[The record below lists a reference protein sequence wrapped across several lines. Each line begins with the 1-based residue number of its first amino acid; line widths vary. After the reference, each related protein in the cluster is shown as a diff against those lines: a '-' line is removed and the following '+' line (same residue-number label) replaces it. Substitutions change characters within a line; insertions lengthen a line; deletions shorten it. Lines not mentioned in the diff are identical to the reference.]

1 MRHLTHCNPNE
12 LTIEFLASKEWDIIE
27 LDLTIDPQQLLDYYD
42 TLKTELAEFCFNFNS
57 KEYLR
62 PEVYERFQQE
72 GRVGNY
78 VGNVDAWS
86 ISWPVEREIPCPS
99 KKQAHPDVYPE
110 IKDITHEAFTATAH
124 PQKRYVFGIVEKLLS
139 TLSERALR
147 QMLVSRHPPGLRVLN
162 HVDSDLKK
170 LHIPLY
176 TNPDAVFTFGD
187 NDERVY
193 PMELG
198 KMYIINP
205 IVPHGTFNGGTTE
218 RVHLLS
224 RIDLDYIPQVV
235 GMLGNIE

>member
-1 MRHLTHCNPNE
+1 MKHLKNSNSLE
-12 LTIEFLASKEWDIIE
+12 LTTEFLASKEWDIIE
-27 LDLTIDPQQLLDYYD
+27 LDITVDPAQLNDYYS
-42 TLKTELAEFCFNFNS
+42 TLKTDLAHFCFNFDS
-57 KEYLR
+57 KDYLR
-62 PEVYERFQQE
+62 PEVYERFQKEQK
-72 GRVGNY
+72 VGNY
-78 VGNVDAWS
+78 IGNVDAWS
-86 ISWPVEREIPCPS
+86 VSWPIDRDIPCPS
-99 KKQAHPDVYPE
+99 RFQADPNVYPE
-110 IKDITHEAFTATAH
+110 IKDISQMDFAETAH
-124 PQKRYVFGIVEKLLS
+124 PQKQYVFGILKKLLD

-147 QMLVSRHPPGLRVLN
+147 QMLVSRHPPGLRVTN

-205 IVPHGTFNGGTTE
+205 IVPHGTFNGGNTE

-224 RIDLDYIPQVV
+224 RIDLDYIPEVA
-235 GMLGNIE
+235 GMHGNIE